1 MAGHEAVRNSPI
13 GKRSLVQVQVAPST
27 YVLQIP
33 RQKPGTYDL
42 LLALGAVGGVAV
54 GGIGPRITRRAAR
67 AARMIRSCAFTDPAT
82 AADAAWA
89 ASDALHIA
97 ADVLGSSALRQPAD
111 SYARAARH
119 GYGRI
124 PGPTPAGNRLRA
136 TARLLALVATA
147 GGEDQA
153 AVMMLVAQLAELASV
168 VAGLRESQR
177 HAAQALAAPAAAE
190 RLHAATCARPG
201 RAWPGRASSTER
213 PDRRA
218 RTAAELAQLEYPDGS
233 STSRPASPGILR
245 QEPAYPPTAR
255 GVSQPRQ
262 PRGPSP

>member
-1 MAGHEAVRNSPI
+1 MAGHEAVRNSLI
-13 GKRSLVQVQVAPST
+13 GKRSLVQVQVAPSPHA
-27 YVLQIP
+27 LQIP

-97 ADVLGSSALRQPAD
+97 ADVLGSSALRQSAD

-177 HAAQALAAPAAAE
+177 HAAQASAAPAAAE
-190 RLHAATCARPG
+190 RLHAATRKTRPG
-201 RAWPGRASSTER
+201 VAGQGKLHRAP
-213 PDRRA
+213 P
-218 RTAAELAQLEYPDGS
+218 
-233 STSRPASPGILR
+233 SPGILR

-255 GVSQPRQ
+255 GVSQP
-262 PRGPSP
+262 